1 MAVVRTA
8 GTKDAVACSL
18 RKVRLQIGKSMKIET
33 SFYFTPKYTVL
44 QEARSKADPS
54 GLCWHTLTTLNLS
67 TEKRQF
73 NMIRNG
79 SSLIFIVSVVN
90 KC

>member
-8 GTKDAVACSL
+8 STKDAVACSL
-18 RKVRLQIGKSMKIET
+18 RKLKFQIGKSMKIKT
-33 SFYFTPKYTVL
+33 SFYFTPKSTVL
-44 QEARSKADPS
+44 QGARSKADPS
-54 GLCWHTLTTLNLS
+54 TRCWHTLTTLNLS

-79 SSLIFIVSVVN
+79 SSLSFIVSVVN